1 MSRGYPVPVT
11 HDDALR
17 VLRDIAP
24 SGVLSDVDGVLT
36 DGTIAL
42 FPDGAKGRSFHVHD
56 GMGVKLLQAA
66 KYKIAWISASHDDGV
81 IRARAQ
87 GLGVHHV
94 DVGSGEKGERLRRAC
109 AAIGVPPERCVYI
122 GDDVND
128 LPAMRLAA
136 FSACPADA
144 RPEVRERVSLVLASK
159 GGRGAFRELADLILH
174 AHRLRDGL
182 DEGQIERWSKEA
194 LA

>member
-1 MSRGYPVPVT
+1 MT
-11 HDDALR
+11 HDEALR
-17 VLRDIAP
+17 ALRDLAP
-24 SGVLSDVDGVLT
+24 AAVLSDVDGVLT
-36 DGTIAL
+36 DGTVAL
-42 FPDGAKGRSFHVHD
+42 FPEGAKGRAFHVHD

-66 KYKIAWISASHDDGV
+66 GYKVAWISASQDDGV
-81 IRARAQ
+81 IRRRGE
-87 GLGVHHV
+87 GLGVHHI
-94 DVGSGEKGERLRRAC
+94 DVGSGDKGERLRRAC
-109 AAIGVPPERCVYI
+109 GAIGVAPAKCVYI

-144 RPEVRERVSLVLASK
+144 RPEVRQRVSLVLESR
-159 GGRGAFRELADLILH
+159 GGRGAFRELADLVLH

-182 DEGQIERWSKEA
+182 DDEQIERWSKEA